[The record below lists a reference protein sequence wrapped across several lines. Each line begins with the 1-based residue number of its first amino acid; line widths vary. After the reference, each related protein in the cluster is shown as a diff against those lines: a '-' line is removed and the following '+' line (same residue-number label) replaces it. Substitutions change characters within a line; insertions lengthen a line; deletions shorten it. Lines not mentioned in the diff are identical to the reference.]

1 MLEIRPLK
9 YFVVSADVSSFS
21 ETAKILYTTQS
32 NVSKTIAAL
41 EKQLGVVLFQREAK
55 GVTLTAEGRRFYEK
69 ANAILSNLEELE
81 SELKP
86 AQGKLV
92 SISANPSSWFANSF
106 SAFYQT
112 HAVEGVEYRIW
123 TDNTPNILRR
133 VREGRDEIGFI
144 SVFPDQTEQLRYDL
158 KRYQLDFACLREM
171 DAMLY
176 FRSEWEI
183 TGRSVVRQRN
193 LRTPRCV
200 QMVNDPYIRYR
211 DWQVEGQEAALE
223 PQAVVTTNSDYI
235 VNLLLE
241 KNHLANVSCDTY
253 LSYSPEESPGVRLL
267 HREGKILYGVLTRC
281 NASLS
286 QQAKEFVE
294 FVRGRIKNT
303 GTK

>member
-41 EKQLGVVLFQREAK
+41 EKQLGVTLFQREAK
-55 GVTLTAEGRRFYEK
+55 GVVLTAEGKRFYDK
-69 ANAILSNLEELE
+69 ANTLLTNLEELE
-81 SELKP
+81 SEMKP

-106 SAFYQT
+106 SQFYKQ

-144 SVFPDQTEQLRYDL
+144 TVFPDQLEQLRYDL
-158 KRYQLDFACLREM
+158 KRYQLEFTCLREM

-176 FRSEWEI
+176 YRSEWEI
-183 TGRSVVRQRN
+183 SGRSVNRQRE
-193 LRTPRCV
+193 LHKPRCV

-211 DWQVEGQEAALE
+211 EWQTEDGEGQPLQ
-223 PQAVVTTNSDYI
+223 PQVAVTTNSDYI

-241 KNHLANVSCDTY
+241 KNHLANLSCETY
-253 LSYSPEESPGVRLL
+253 LSYEPADSPGVCL
-267 HREGKILYGVLTRC
+267 HHRDGKLLYGVLTRSS
-281 NASLS
+281 ASLS
-286 QQAKEFVE
+286 QLAKEYISFI
-294 FVRGRIKNT
+294 RSRIGCKP
-303 GTK
+303 